1 MEPHS
6 AMVYFLIASIGWDPL
21 GFIKNRKKQM
31 RRPAGTII
39 RIAQRT
45 RQVNFGVILAAK
57 YYRDWLFWLWVIA
70 S

>member
-1 MEPHS
+1 M
-6 AMVYFLIASIGWDPL
+6 DPL
-21 GFIKNRKKQM
+21 GFYKNRKKQM
-31 RRPAGTII
+31 SRPAGTII

-45 RQVNFGVILAAK
+45 RQVNFGVILEAK